1 MRVWS
6 RLCSVVAWAML
17 VVALIMQVF
26 SILALWMPPWIAAA
40 FPNPPV
46 YDKEVVAK
54 LPFLLTGTVLFCVGY
69 FLFRFMRRGRWIWF
83 TAMLIGAAMIAGVG
97 LYFKSNSHETILAN
111 DITAGY
117 TPAKLFLRH
126 FTPVVT
132 VVFHFLAVLL
142 RQIAEGRE
150 LRREALAEIKA
161 KGVEP
166 KYE

>member
-1 MRVWS
+1 MRVAS
-6 RLCSVVAWAML
+6 VLCSIVAWTML
-17 VVALIMQVF
+17 VIALIMQVF
-26 SILALWMPPWIAAA
+26 SILALWMPPWIATL

-46 YDKEVVAK
+46 YDKDVVAK
-54 LPFLLTGTVLFCVGY
+54 LPFLVTGTVLFIAGY

-83 TAMLIGAAMIAGVG
+83 AAMLIGAAMIAGVG
-97 LYFKSNSHETILAN
+97 VYFKSNSHETILAN
-111 DITAGY
+111 DMTAGY
-117 TPAKLFLRH
+117 TPAKLFWRH

-132 VVFHFLAVLL
+132 VVFHFLGVLT
-142 RQIAEGRE
+142 RGIAEDRA